1 MNRLTLI
8 LLCLSY
14 ATTLFSQEAITEANY
29 LKEDSILWMNYQKQ
43 VEKLRKDW
51 ELMPDKRDSIQVFFN
66 GNLKKAYEKNRKFAL
81 GHPY

>member
-14 ATTLFSQEAITEANY
+14 ITTLFSQETITESNY
-29 LKEDSILWMNYQKQ
+29 LKEDSILWMNCQKQ

-51 ELMPDKRDSIQVFFN
+51 ELMPDERDSIQVF
-66 GNLKKAYEKNRKFAL
+66 LMET
-81 GHPY
+81 